1 MIFLAKRIGDVT
13 FEDIAEALPMFM
25 LIMAA
30 IFVICIIIIKKKDS
44 ENDELPIKGAN
55 ATIVD
60 MQRVDSNTIAIV
72 TWTMFETSDGIRVRL
87 STRANNTYVIGDKGY
102 LRWQGTR
109 LISFE
114 RGKTAPNHAG
124 LQTSYSAAP
133 QPQGKIPAWMQVEME
148 KEQQKKAQAAA
159 PESVAACPNCGAPRK
174 GKGAFC
180 GRCGTKF

>member
-1 MIFLAKRIGDVT
+1 MIFLAKRIGDIT
-13 FEDIAEALPMFM
+13 DEDIVEALPMFM

-30 IFVICIIIIKKKDS
+30 IFVICIITIKKKDS
-44 ENDELPIKGAN
+44 ANDALPIRGAN

-60 MQRVDSNTIAIV
+60 MQKVDSNTIAII
-72 TWTMFETSDGIRVRL
+72 TWTMFETSDGTRVRL

-114 RGKTAPNHAG
+114 RGKTAPNNAG
-124 LQTSYSAAP
+124 LHTSYSAAP
-133 QPQGKIPAWMQVEME
+133 QSQGKIPAWMQVEME
-148 KEQQKKAQAAA
+148 KEQQKKTQTDA
-159 PESVAACPNCGAPRK
+159 PESVAFCPNCGTPRK
-174 GKGAFC
+174 DKALFC